1 MYAAAQHGIDVDVE
15 IRVFS
20 QQFQFLV
27 QHFQAFLGDFV
38 RLRVVDA
45 DLQKFEAGGV
55 EARDAIRDQQISVRD
70 HSRDHSVMANAADNV
85 VEFGMQQ
92 RLAAADGDNGS

>member
-27 QHFQAFLGDFV
+27 QHLQAFFGDFV

-45 DLQKFEAGGV
+45 DLQELKTRRIQAL
-55 EARDAIRDQQISVRD
+55 DAVRHKQISIRD
-70 HSRDHSVMANAADNV
+70 HSRDHSVMANAANDV
-85 VEFGMQQ
+85 VELGMQQ
-92 RLAAADGDNGS
+92 RLAAADGDNG